1 MKKSEV
7 FAWMKENQDERGIA
21 HWKKS
26 ENTPAGMKSY
36 GIGLVTLRKFAKSVG
51 RDAKLAGQLW
61 KSDVHEMRIISL
73 LVDDPKAMKMD
84 QAETQVEQL
93 DGGYLA
99 HVFSSC
105 DATLAKTPF
114 VVEIADKWV
123 ESNDTIRRRCG
134 YGLLYEISK
143 SKKKTAP
150 DEDYFLEHISDIE
163 KKHPTAPVPVL
174 MPMAGALTG
183 IGKRT
188 RKLNR
193 AALKVARQIGPIDF
207 DPDGSCDPFDAV
219 KHLTG
224 EYVKKKLGL

>member
-1 MKKSEV
+1 MKKSDV
-7 FAWMKENQDERGIA
+7 FAWLKENQDERGIA

-99 HVFSSC
+99 HVTAWC
-105 DATLAKTPF
+105 EHHQIP
-114 VVEIADKWV
+114 
-123 ESNDTIRRRCG
+123 
-134 YGLLYEISK
+134 YE
-143 SKKKTAP
+143 A
-150 DEDYFLEHISDIE
+150 
-163 KKHPTAPVPVL
+163 VPVGTIKRH
-174 MPMAGALTG
+174 ATG
-183 IGKRT
+183 KGNANKAAVIEAIRARGFNPTDDNEADAIAILLWAMET
-188 RKLNR
+188 RGGVR
-193 AALKVARQIGPIDF
+193 
-207 DPDGSCDPFDAV
+207 
-219 KHLTG
+219 
-224 EYVKKKLGL
+224 